1 MLTMKLAIKNL
12 LHSGLKTWLNISV
25 LTIVFIMILFLQG
38 FYSGMFNQIEHN
50 MIEYEVAGG
59 QYWHEDYDP
68 HNPLSIDDSY
78 AKIDAFGSAINK
90 KYAVPILL
98 RSGAMYTDNGMR
110 GILIKGIDRNQTL
123 LNIPTSVLHENTGI
137 MSAYI
142 GKITAK
148 QADLHKG
155 DMIMIR
161 FRDIHGV
168 NNAVEVSIDSIMN
181 VPLQSIDVGQI
192 WVDLE
197 HLQELCEMDEQVS
210 MLVVDGPLEK
220 EIKNWEYQ
228 GMDVMF
234 ADLAAWQAQEMTGAY
249 MMLGIFLGLAMLAI
263 FDTQILS
270 IFRRKKEIGTLVAV
284 GMRQQEVVWLFTLE
298 GMLVGISSILAGSAV
313 GIPLLLFF
321 QKNGIFLGNTVED
334 FNMNITNVL
343 YPECSWNVIFNVSI
357 AVLLIVAVVSFLASK
372 RIAKMNIVQILK
384 GK

>member
-1 MLTMKLAIKNL
+1 MILHLAIKNL

-25 LTIVFIMILFLQG
+25 LTIVFIMILCLQG
-38 FYSGMFNQIEHN
+38 FYTGMFNQIEHN

-59 QYWHEDYDP
+59 QYWHKDYDP

-90 KYAVPILL
+90 KHAVPILF
-98 RSGAMYTDNGMR
+98 RSGAMYTNNGMR
-110 GILIKGIDRNQTL
+110 GILIKGIDRKQTL
-123 LNIPTSVLHENTGI
+123 LNVPTPVLHENTGI

-155 DMIMIR
+155 DVVMIR
-161 FRDIHGV
+161 FRDRHGV

-197 HLQELCEMDEQVS
+197 HLQELCEMDGQAS
-210 MLVVDGPLEK
+210 MLVVDDPLDK

-234 ADLAAWQAQEMTGAY
+234 ADLTAWKVQEMSGAY
-249 MMLGIFLGLAMLAI
+249 IMLGIFLGLAMLAI

-284 GMRQQEVVWLFTLE
+284 GMRQQQVVWLFILE
-298 GMLVGISSILAGSAV
+298 GMLLGISSILAGSAV

-321 QKNGIFLGNTVED
+321 QKNGIVLGNTIENL
-334 FNMNITNVL
+334 NMNITNII
-343 YPECSWNVIFNVSI
+343 YPECSWDLILKVSI
-357 AVLLIVAVVSFLASK
+357 AVLLIVVVVSFFAAK

>member
-1 MLTMKLAIKNL
+1 
-12 LHSGLKTWLNISV
+12 
-25 LTIVFIMILFLQG
+25 MILCLQG
-38 FYSGMFNQIEHN
+38 FYTGMFNQIEHN
-50 MIEYEVAGG
+50 LIEYEVAGG
-59 QYWHEDYDP
+59 QYWYEDYDP

-90 KYAVPILL
+90 KHAVPILF

-110 GILIKGIDRNQTL
+110 GILIKGIDRKQTL
-123 LNIPTSVLHENTGI
+123 LNVPTSILHENTGI

-155 DMIMIR
+155 DVVMIR
-161 FRDIHGV
+161 FRDRHGV

-197 HLQELCEMDEQVS
+197 HLQELCEMNGQAS
-210 MLVVDGPLEK
+210 MLVVDDPLDK

-234 ADLAAWQAQEMTGAY
+234 ADLTAWKVQEMSGAY

-284 GMRQQEVVWLFTLE
+284 GMRQQQVVWLFILE
-298 GMLVGISSILAGSAV
+298 GMLLGISSILAGSAV

-321 QKNGIFLGNTVED
+321 QKNGIVLGNTIED
-334 FNMNITNVL
+334 LNMNITNII
-343 YPECSWNVIFNVSI
+343 YPECSWDLILKVSI
-357 AVLLIVAVVSFLASK
+357 AVLLIVVVVSFFAAK